1 MTNWKLL
8 LVSFMISVVSIAGKS
23 YSQELNL
30 DLNSVRLV
38 EAIREIEAV
47 SGYKFIYSEETVDL
61 NRRVSIS
68 AARDNIDQV
77 LEELFEGSS
86 NSYELVNEQII
97 VSTTSNQQGQNQNQ
111 AQQTRLVVG
120 RVTDARK
127 EAIPGVNVIL
137 KGTNQGVVTD
147 VDGMFEIRVR
157 MGQEEVLQF
166 SFIGMQPQEIEVGNE
181 SMFNITM
188 QSQDQVIDD
197 VVVVGAYGKRQNQMD
212 MVGSAYQVSSKD
224 IEVLP
229 AGRVD
234 LLLDGLVPGLTIEPN
249 TDAPASTR
257 SRYNTRVRGEASLA
271 ASNEPLWIVDGTPI
285 YTGNNTNMVVGMS
298 LSVSP
303 LSYINPEDI
312 ESITVLKD
320 ASETSIYGAN
330 GANGVILVTTK
341 QGREG
346 EQNIRLSARYGV
358 SRINEST
365 RFKVLDAQQYMD
377 LARETYNNAG
387 LDPTYFPFQDNALN
401 SYSTAGTDWYD
412 VYYDMGQSYQGSLTL
427 SGGNQRSKY
436 YVSGGYYK
444 QESTVIGNDQERYS
458 LRVNNEL
465 KLADKLTVHIRSSAS
480 YNINNIFNP
489 GSSYYETLPIYDVY
503 NEDGSFRLNN
513 RYVDGREIN
522 GDPFWRTARFFNRV
536 AEREENDHRQRSFA
550 SNSNLALEYQ
560 IMDGLSL
567 TSQIGVDF
575 QSNYEDV
582 YKARTNWSG
591 MTSSGEPVGY
601 STRGHSNFLYWTN
614 IERLNYT
621 KDFGKHNVNGLLGFE
636 MGSKEYSLVNATG
649 SGFVNDHIKE
659 ISYAVDRRGSSSSN
673 IDRSMSFFARGGYS
687 YARRYYFTFNVRKD
701 GDSDFG
707 DDVRWANFGSVATSW
722 NIHNESFF
730 NSALINILK
739 LKGSFGSNGNSRLG
753 TNQARGVYSYNQSDN
768 YYGQAGAAM
777 STSPNPGLSWET
789 TYMTNVGLRVKFFNR
804 IDIDVE
810 WYNNKTIDLLSNLDV
825 SRTTGTTRVH
835 RNVGSIRN
843 RGIEAVITTT
853 NLVNDNFRWTT
864 QLNMSHNQNTLLE
877 LYNGIEKVMGT
888 KIWEEGHGLD
898 TYYLVRWAGVDPR
911 DGSPMW
917 YDARGNITKTY
928 NYADRV
934 PYKSSS
940 PDLTGALIN
949 NVSYKNWELRVLLNY
964 VLGGYGFSSFGR
976 GTSSDGLNIMSE
988 NQSVNQ
994 LDRWQK
1000 PGDLALAPKPIW
1012 GVSTGSV
1019 MNSTR
1024 FLHEKTHV
1032 RLQNISLS
1040 YAFPRQWM
1048 EAMNLGSARM
1058 SFIADN
1064 IGLWTRYD
1072 QKDRNSYRQSMS
1084 GYPMEAMYSLSLDLT
1099 F

>member
-97 VSTTSNQQGQNQNQ
+97 VSTTSNQKGQNQNQ

-157 MGQEEVLQF
+157 MGQKEVLQF

-346 EQNIRLSARYGV
+346 SKTFGFQLVTVCRASTNLLALRCWMLSNIWIWPEKPTTMR
-358 SRINEST
+358 
-365 RFKVLDAQQYMD
+365 VLIP
-377 LARETYNNAG
+377 
-387 LDPTYFPFQDNALN
+387 PTFPF
-401 SYSTAGTDWYD
+401 
-412 VYYDMGQSYQGSLTL
+412 
-427 SGGNQRSKY
+427 
-436 YVSGGYYK
+436 
-444 QESTVIGNDQERYS
+444 
-458 LRVNNEL
+458 
-465 KLADKLTVHIRSSAS
+465 
-480 YNINNIFNP
+480 
-489 GSSYYETLPIYDVY
+489 
-503 NEDGSFRLNN
+503 
-513 RYVDGREIN
+513 
-522 GDPFWRTARFFNRV
+522 
-536 AEREENDHRQRSFA
+536 
-550 SNSNLALEYQ
+550 
-560 IMDGLSL
+560 
-567 TSQIGVDF
+567 
-575 QSNYEDV
+575 
-582 YKARTNWSG
+582 
-591 MTSSGEPVGY
+591 
-601 STRGHSNFLYWTN
+601 
-614 IERLNYT
+614 
-621 KDFGKHNVNGLLGFE
+621 
-636 MGSKEYSLVNATG
+636 
-649 SGFVNDHIKE
+649 
-659 ISYAVDRRGSSSSN
+659 
-673 IDRSMSFFARGGYS
+673 
-687 YARRYYFTFNVRKD
+687 
-701 GDSDFG
+701 
-707 DDVRWANFGSVATSW
+707 
-722 NIHNESFF
+722 
-730 NSALINILK
+730 
-739 LKGSFGSNGNSRLG
+739 
-753 TNQARGVYSYNQSDN
+753 
-768 YYGQAGAAM
+768 
-777 STSPNPGLSWET
+777 
-789 TYMTNVGLRVKFFNR
+789 
-804 IDIDVE
+804 
-810 WYNNKTIDLLSNLDV
+810 KTM
-825 SRTTGTTRVH
+825 R
-835 RNVGSIRN
+835 
-843 RGIEAVITTT
+843 
-853 NLVNDNFRWTT
+853 
-864 QLNMSHNQNTLLE
+864 
-877 LYNGIEKVMGT
+877 
-888 KIWEEGHGLD
+888 
-898 TYYLVRWAGVDPR
+898 
-911 DGSPMW
+911 
-917 YDARGNITKTY
+917 
-928 NYADRV
+928 
-934 PYKSSS
+934 
-940 PDLTGALIN
+940 
-949 NVSYKNWELRVLLNY
+949 
-964 VLGGYGFSSFGR
+964 
-976 GTSSDGLNIMSE
+976 
-988 NQSVNQ
+988 
-994 LDRWQK
+994 
-1000 PGDLALAPKPIW
+1000 
-1012 GVSTGSV
+1012 
-1019 MNSTR
+1019 
-1024 FLHEKTHV
+1024 
-1032 RLQNISLS
+1032 
-1040 YAFPRQWM
+1040 
-1048 EAMNLGSARM
+1048 
-1058 SFIADN
+1058 
-1064 IGLWTRYD
+1064 
-1072 QKDRNSYRQSMS
+1072 
-1084 GYPMEAMYSLSLDLT
+1084 
-1099 F
+1099 